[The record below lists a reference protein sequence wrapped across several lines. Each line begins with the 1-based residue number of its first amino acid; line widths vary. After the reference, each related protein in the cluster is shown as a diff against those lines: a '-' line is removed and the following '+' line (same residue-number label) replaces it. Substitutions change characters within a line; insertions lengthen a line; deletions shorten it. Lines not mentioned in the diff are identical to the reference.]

1 MGDDA
6 EISKIN
12 TIFVERHLNMYT
24 AIKGIYEN
32 GVLRLLEPAPNI
44 KKADVV
50 VTFLEEEKAT
60 TKKARKP
67 GGLLRLQKNSG
78 KRFDIPKDFND
89 PIDDL
94 KGIAIHLTD

>member
-1 MGDDA
+1 
-6 EISKIN
+6 
-12 TIFVERHLNMYT
+12 MYT

-44 KKADVV
+44 KKAEVV
-50 VTFLEEEKAT
+50 VTFLEEEKKAT

-89 PIDDL
+89 PINDL
-94 KGIAIHLTD
+94 KDYM

>member
-1 MGDDA
+1 
-6 EISKIN
+6 
-12 TIFVERHLNMYT
+12 MYT

-44 KKADVV
+44 KKAEVV
-50 VTFLEEEKAT
+50 VTFLKDKEEKAT

-89 PIDDL
+89 PIDDM
-94 KGIAIHLTD
+94 KDYM